1 MEQLTEEEINSLI
14 ELYQSGDLQEAEKKA
29 MDFSKFLKSKGIF
42 AQAIRYPTVKKDQAR
57 IRISITGWLSD
68 KEIEYSIGILEKARI
83 KFKLK

>member
-1 MEQLTEEEINSLI
+1 
-14 ELYQSGDLQEAEKKA
+14 
-29 MDFSKFLKSKGIF
+29 MDFSKFLKSKGVF

>member
-1 MEQLTEEEINSLI
+1 
-14 ELYQSGDLQEAEKKA
+14 
-29 MDFSKFLKSKGIF
+29 MDYSKYLKSKEIIS
-42 AQAIRYPTVKKDQAR
+42 QAILYPTVKKDQAR